1 MIEMK
6 PEDIERALYI
16 MQLKIAKEIKD
27 NKLKNYDEF
36 KEKIIKLQQE
46 KDLIYKGDKNIIE
59 KVFREYLK
67 DVKE

>member
-1 MIEMK
+1 MK